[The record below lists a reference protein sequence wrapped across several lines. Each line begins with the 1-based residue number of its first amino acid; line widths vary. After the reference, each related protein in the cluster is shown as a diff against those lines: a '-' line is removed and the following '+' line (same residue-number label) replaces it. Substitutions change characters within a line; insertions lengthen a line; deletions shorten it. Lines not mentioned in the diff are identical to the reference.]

1 MNLNIIIV
9 IHARVGLGCGPKS
22 RYEAT
27 TCCCSQHDIFS
38 ECKPVLEQLDQEKV
52 GPVGGYVSIPAGS
65 KKFC

>member
-9 IHARVGLGCGPKS
+9 IRARVGLGPKS

-27 TCCCSQHDIFS
+27 TCCWSQHDIFS

-52 GPVGGYVSIPAGS
+52 GPVSGYVSIPAGS
-65 KKFC
+65 KIFC